1 MISEFY
7 RNIGSQ
13 AMLSGD
19 FGESFVAYL
28 LSKEGINVVR
38 ASTVGFDLF
47 VIDRKGKFF
56 PKNKIIGISV
66 KARISKSHNKF
77 VPTIPVGSSKI
88 NSSMKIWGI
97 DSFIALVIGS
107 KDKKFDVF
115 LVPFSL
121 IKKLGGGLKRSDVV
135 SVSKIYKH
143 KNVIKL
149 F

>member
-1 MISEFY
+1 MISESNK
-7 RNIGSQ
+7 NIGSQ

-28 LSKEGINVVR
+28 LSKEEINVVR

-47 VIDRKGKFF
+47 AVDKKGKFF

-66 KARISKSHNKF
+66 KARISKSHDKF
-77 VPTIPVGSSKI
+77 VPTIPVGFSKI
-88 NSSMKIWGI
+88 SSSMKIWGI

-115 LVPFSL
+115 LIPFGL
-121 IKKLGGGLKRSDVV
+121 IKKLGGGLKRSDFIAV
-135 SVSKIYKH
+135 SQIYKN